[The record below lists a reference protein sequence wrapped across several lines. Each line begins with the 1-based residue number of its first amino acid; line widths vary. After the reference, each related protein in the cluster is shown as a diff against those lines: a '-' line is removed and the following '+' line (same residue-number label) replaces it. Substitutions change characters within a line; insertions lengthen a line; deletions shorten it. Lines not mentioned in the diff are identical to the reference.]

1 MNRIIDICKDK
12 INFPIVI
19 IIIAI
24 IIGAVSFFSYLIPFT
39 DNAFV
44 VANNQTVAA
53 DVSGYIS
60 KIYVANG
67 QKVKQGQPL
76 FQVYDE
82 PYKLA
87 LAKSTAAYQQAKSSL
102 DEQIQQI
109 AKDNAALKSSQINLD
124 KAKTEYA
131 MKSSP
136 LASNSVSAL
145 DIKNAK
151 YSVQSLEQQV
161 SSDLTQLKIDQSRL
175 SQKQQAVEQAKASMN
190 SDKINLDETLVRA
203 GSDGVVDNMFL
214 SVGTPVTQ
222 RQPLFSFINTSK
234 WFIQANM
241 NETDLRKVRP
251 GDKALIWLRMYGLER
266 VFHGVIVNNLWV
278 TDRQNTTNRSQQQV
292 ISANNEWLN
301 LPQRVPLLIEVS
313 DPDSQFPLNPGV
325 SAYVYI
331 QTK

>member
-1 MNRIIDICKDK
+1 
-12 INFPIVI
+12 
-19 IIIAI
+19 
-24 IIGAVSFFSYLIPFT
+24 
-39 DNAFV
+39 
-44 VANNQTVAA
+44 
-53 DVSGYIS
+53 
-60 KIYVANG
+60 
-67 QKVKQGQPL
+67 
-76 FQVYDE
+76 
-82 PYKLA
+82 
-87 LAKSTAAYQQAKSSL
+87 
-102 DEQIQQI
+102 
-109 AKDNAALKSSQINLD
+109 
-124 KAKTEYA
+124 
-131 MKSSP
+131 MKSNP

-214 SVGTPVTQ
+214 SVGTPVNQ
-222 RQPLFSFINTSK
+222 RQPLFSFVNTSK

-278 TDRQNTTNRSQQQV
+278 TDRQNTTARSQQQV

-313 DPDSQFPLNPGV
+313 DPDPQFPLNPGV

>member
-60 KIYVANG
+60 KLYVVNG

-131 MKSSP
+131 MKSNP
-136 LASNSVSAL
+136 LATNSVSAL

-214 SVGTPVTQ
+214 SVGTPVNQ
-222 RQPLFSFINTSK
+222 RQPLFSFVNTSK

-278 TDRQNTTNRSQQQV
+278 TDRQNTTARSQQQV

-313 DPDSQFPLNPGV
+313 DPDPQFPLNPGV

>member
-1 MNRIIDICKDK
+1 MNKIIDVCKDK
-12 INFPIVI
+12 INFPIFI
-19 IIIAI
+19 IIVAVL
-24 IIGAVSFFSYLIPFT
+24 IGAISFFSYLIPFT

-60 KIYVANG
+60 KIYVKNG
-67 QKVKQGQPL
+67 QKVQKGQPL

-82 PYKLA
+82 PYKQS

-102 DEQIQQI
+102 DEQLQQI
-109 AKDNAALKSSQINLD
+109 IKDNTALKSSQINLD

-131 MKSSP
+131 IKSNP
-136 LASNSVSAL
+136 LASNSVSEL
-145 DIKNAK
+145 ELKSTK
-151 YSVQSLEQQV
+151 YSMQSLEQQV
-161 SSDLTQLKIDQSRL
+161 NSDLTQLKIDQSRVA
-175 SQKQQAVEQAKASMN
+175 QKQQAVEQAKASMN
-190 SDKINLDETLVRA
+190 IDKINLDETMVRA

-214 SVGTPVTQ
+214 SIGTPVSQ
-222 RQPLFSFINTSK
+222 HQALFSFINTAS

-266 VFHGVIVNNLWV
+266 VFHGVIVNNLWA
-278 TDRQNTTNRSQQQV
+278 TDRQNTTARSQQQV

-301 LPQRVPLLIEVS
+301 LPQRVPLMIEIS
-313 DPDSQFPLNPGV
+313 DPDPQYPLNPGV

>member
-124 KAKTEYA
+124 KAKTEYI
-131 MKSSP
+131 MKSNP
-136 LASNSVSAL
+136 LASNSVSVL

-214 SVGTPVTQ
+214 SVGTPVNQ

-313 DPDSQFPLNPGV
+313 DPDPQFPLNPGV

>member
-1 MNRIIDICKDK
+1 MNRIIDIYRDK
-12 INFPIVI
+12 INFPIFIILIAVI
-19 IIIAI
+19 IGTI
-24 IIGAVSFFSYLIPFT
+24 SLFSYLIPFT

-53 DVSGYIS
+53 EVSGYVS
-60 KIYVANG
+60 KIYIKNG
-67 QKVKQGQPL
+67 QKVQKGQPL

-87 LAKSTAAYQQAKSSL
+87 LAKSTAAYQQAQSSL
-102 DEQIQQI
+102 EEQKQQI

-124 KAKTEYA
+124 KAKTEYRI
-131 MKSSP
+131 KNNP
-136 LASNSVSAL
+136 LAGNSVSEL
-145 DIKNAK
+145 ELKNTK
-151 YSVQSLEQQV
+151 YSMQSFEQQV

-175 SQKQQAVEQAKASMN
+175 VQKQQSLEQAKASMN
-190 SDKINLDETLVRA
+190 IDKINLDETMVRA

-214 SVGTPVTQ
+214 SVGTPVSQ
-222 RQPLFSFINTSK
+222 HQALFSFVNTST
-234 WFIQANM
+234 WFVQANM

-251 GDKALIWLRMYGLER
+251 GDKALIWLRMYGLDR

-278 TDRQNTTNRSQQQV
+278 TDRQSTTNRSQQQT
-292 ISANNEWLN
+292 ISTNNEWLN
-301 LPQRVPLLIEVS
+301 LPQRVPLLIEIS
-313 DPDSQFPLNPGV
+313 DPDPQFPLNPGV

>member
-60 KIYVANG
+60 KIYVVNG

-131 MKSSP
+131 MKSNP

-214 SVGTPVTQ
+214 SVGTPVNQ
-222 RQPLFSFINTSK
+222 RQPLFSFVNTSK

-278 TDRQNTTNRSQQQV
+278 TDRQNTTARSQQQV

-313 DPDSQFPLNPGV
+313 DPDPKFPLNPGV

>member
-60 KIYVANG
+60 KIYVVNG

-131 MKSSP
+131 MKSNP

-214 SVGTPVTQ
+214 SVGTPVNQ
-222 RQPLFSFINTSK
+222 RQPLFSFVNTSK

-278 TDRQNTTNRSQQQV
+278 TDRQNTTARSQQQV

-313 DPDSQFPLNPGV
+313 DPDPQFPLNPGV